1 MTSPLLSEDPRTLGG
16 HRLLSRLGAG
26 GMGQVYLA
34 RSPGGR
40 LLAVKTVHEHL
51 AADAKFRER
60 FRREA
65 TAARAVTGAHTAAVV
80 DADPDADQPWLAT
93 AYLPGV
99 TLRQA
104 VAAGGPL
111 TGEAVRA
118 LAAALAEA
126 LACIHAAGIVHRDL
140 KPSNVLVTADGPRVI
155 DFGIARATGEPAKD
169 GPLTATGSML
179 GTPGYMAPEQI
190 LGGPTGPA
198 TDVFALGAVL
208 TFAATGAGPFG
219 AGPVAVLLYR
229 AAHEDP
235 DLTGVPEA
243 AGLRALVASCLR
255 RDPSGR
261 PAVGEVLRRTAR
273 HDGPLWWRDE
283 PLRSLV
289 ADAVAPEGPEGDVA
303 SEETATRPAAES
315 ATRPTADAGPPTR
328 VATTAPPPAPDT
340 TPEPAPKPAPDRA
353 PEPSPDPA
361 PPPTA
366 ENRPAPDRALRRRA
380 LARRSAL
387 TVAGGGLAALMGW
400 AISTAPPGSR
410 PRDPAEQSALSLRE
424 GKRAPGATRW
434 TLTLDDAVGG
444 SLDALLLAGDT
455 VLVRGPKRGTTLG
468 GGAVHA
474 VRAADGSERWRRD
487 GGTQSGPALWG
498 VTDGLLIAPDVL
510 AEVVDVRTGKPW
522 PVKNAWP
529 SPGTTR
535 WFAVAAGRL
544 VTLHVTGSSND
555 PELRLRTL
563 PGGTAPSVREDVPAW
578 LPPAVSG
585 SSLLLA
591 PEPADLTEGASCVD
605 ARTGELRWTH
615 RHLTGDERA
624 VAAPVTLPQKGSVG
638 ARFALLTEES
648 ELHLVDVGDGER
660 PARRHLDLAAGRG
673 TTAVGQAAGVGLVL
687 GGGRIEGFDPRG
699 GGRLWSHASA
709 GLDASWP
716 RRAGG
721 ARGPVTAG
729 GVLVHWT
736 DTNTL
741 AAVDVRDG
749 RKPLWTASFGATGQR
764 PPAIGGDTVY
774 VTAGREVRALG
785 LRDGRR
791 RARWRLDGTAT
802 ALTADADGWYAIVG
816 GTSAR
821 AVNAAAR

>member
-1 MTSPLLSEDPRTLGG
+1 MTSPLLSEDPETLGG

-111 TGEAVRA
+111 TGPVARA

-155 DFGIARATGEPAKD
+155 DFGIARATGAH

-208 TFAATGAGPFG
+208 TFATTGAGPFG
-219 AGPVAVLLYR
+219 TGPVAVLLYR

-235 DLTGVPEA
+235 DLRDVPEA
-243 AGLRALVASCLR
+243 AGLRDLVAACLR
-255 RDPSGR
+255 RDPSER
-261 PAVGEVLRRTAR
+261 PAVGDVLRRTAR
-273 HDGPLWWRDE
+273 TDSPLWWRDE
-283 PLRSLV
+283 PLRSLIADAAPKEAVGAVGRGGEAASGAAATLV
-289 ADAVAPEGPEGDVA
+289 ADGSGDRPSA
-303 SEETATRPAAES
+303 HPAA
-315 ATRPTADAGPPTR
+315 
-328 VATTAPPPAPDT
+328 PDRT
-340 TPEPAPKPAPDRA
+340 APDRA
-353 PEPSPDPA
+353 HRHHTLA
-361 PPPTA
+361 
-366 ENRPAPDRALRRRA
+366 RRT

-387 TVAGGGLAALMGW
+387 TVAGGGLVALMGW

-410 PRDPAEQSALSLRE
+410 TQDPAAENTLSLRK

-444 SLDALLLAGDT
+444 SLDAVLLAGDT
-455 VLVRGPKRGTTLG
+455 VLVRGPERGTTPG
-468 GGAVHA
+468 GGTVHA

-487 GGTQSGPALWG
+487 GDAQSGPALWG
-498 VTDGLLIAPDVL
+498 VADGLLVAPDVL

-529 SPGTTR
+529 SPATTR
-535 WFAVAAGRL
+535 WFAVADGRL

-563 PGGTAPSVREDVPAW
+563 PGGTAPGVRKDVPAW
-578 LPPAVSG
+578 LAPAVSG

-591 PEPADLTEGASCVD
+591 PEPAELVEGASCVD
-605 ARTGELRWTH
+605 ARTGAARWTY
-615 RHLTGDERA
+615 RHLTGDDRA
-624 VAAPVTLPQKGSVG
+624 VAAPVTLPRKGARG
-638 ARFALLTEES
+638 PRFALLTEES
-648 ELHLVDVGDGER
+648 DLHLIDVRDGGR
-660 PARRHLDLAAGRG
+660 IARRRLELAAGRG
-673 TTAVGQAAGVGLVL
+673 TTALGQAAGVGLVL
-687 GGGRIEGFDPRG
+687 GGGRIVGFDPGDG
-699 GGRLWSHASA
+699 GPLWSHASA

-721 ARGPVTAG
+721 ARGPVTAD

-749 RKPLWTASFGATGQR
+749 RKPLWTVSFGATGQR

-785 LRDGRR
+785 LRDGER

-821 AVNAAAR
+821 AVDAPAR